1 MSKYYH
7 FITHIQYESINI
19 FFLIS
24 HLWNLI
30 CVSFEFF
37 SLVAKFLS
45 EILDLDLNFS
55 KLTASKVESR
65 AQVVSERFAI
75 VIFTVNLVQIK

>member
-1 MSKYYH
+1 M
-7 FITHIQYESINI
+7 
-19 FFLIS
+19 
-24 HLWNLI
+24 
-30 CVSFEFF
+30 
-37 SLVAKFLS
+37 AKFLS